1 MSVSIDMPAS
11 ARTIRARKRRYYEQH
26 REELLLKNK
35 IKYHANSECIREA
48 SRRDYALNKERRK
61 KLDKIRAKKP
71 QVRVAKRKSNAKY
84 YAKHREDILLK
95 MRMNYHANLEASRAA
110 AREKYK
116 EKHAPLTDSIPEEE
130 APGPSYCV
138 KHVEGLVLKLQ
149 KVESSKYSEAD
160 RRRQNL
166 EEIVSKIAGGI
177 GEDLPNGA
185 HRQWRF

>member
-35 IKYHANSECIREA
+35 IKYHANSERIREA

-84 YAKHREDILLK
+84 YAKHRGDILLK

-160 RRRQNL
+160 
-166 EEIVSKIAGGI
+166 
-177 GEDLPNGA
+177 
-185 HRQWRF
+185 HRQQIWRRS